1 MNNRPSFKRRKYR
14 WLIYSDVDRYIRS
27 KIAKE
32 VKNVSKKRDDIDVLE
47 LIKFTALFV
56 EQRTVEVVADMLV
69 YLVSNNYKDLSYIL
83 DHKYYEVYKEA
94 KRISEEIVL
103 EIKSKKHLYERSEK
117 DTGKIIRLY
126 KTIDSNISIIFLQ
139 FLDWIYSLRE
149 SDIIY

>member
-69 YLVSNNYKDLSYIL
+69 YLVSNNYKDLSYML
-83 DHKYYEVYKEA
+83 DYKYYEVYKEA